1 MVDIKIIAQ
10 TDWEQWRVKTFAAKE
25 PETLAWIDDF
35 KDDAVFWDI
44 GANIGVYSLYCAHK
58 HPKSIVYAFEP
69 LRNNYLRLWQ
79 NIWKNEFTNVEAH
92 YVAVGNANDKRWFN
106 AKTTDTGSSG
116 GQIKEQA
123 GTGMNYQVPVR
134 SIDCMAEYLIN
145 PDYVKIDTDGN
156 EYDVILGMWGTL
168 HAVKSVLVEI
178 NDLSDEIHELM
189 ENAGLEPDEKYN
201 SLKTRE
207 SDHNMIF
214 TRF

>member
-79 NIWKNEFTNVEAH
+79 NIWKNEFTNISPY
-92 YVAVGNANDKRWFN
+92 YVAVGNANGIRWFN
-106 AKTTDTGSSG
+106 AQTVDTGSSG
-116 GQIKEQA
+116 GQLRKEA
-123 GTGMNYQVPVR
+123 GTGMNYEIPVR
-134 SIDCMAEYLIN
+134 SIDRMAEVMIK

-156 EYDVILGMWGTL
+156 EYDILLGMRKTL
-168 HAVKSVLVEI
+168 PYIRSILIEENLFVEEI
-178 NDLSDEIHELM
+178 DEILKD
-189 ENAGLEPDEKYN
+189 AGFEPDEKYN